1 MKGLFEM
8 LDYRYQTFLT
18 LTEEMNY
25 TATAKRLHI
34 TQPAVTQHIQHLQQ
48 ELGVELIRYENRQLS
63 LTAKGMQ
70 LQKDLYLLQREI
82 TKVQKQLASTVE
94 HTILTFGA
102 SLTIGEYMMPDFIE
116 SYLNQYPTHDI
127 SMVTDNTQH
136 LIELLEHGK
145 IDFALV
151 EGEFNQSIFEFQKIS
166 EEPFIA
172 VCSEKC
178 SLWKQDQ
185 SINDLFST
193 TILVRE
199 EGSGSRLI
207 FETAIKNK
215 GIHLDSFSKVMTIG
229 SIGAIKKLVGKNLG
243 ITFVYQKAV
252 EEELKNG
259 ILKKI
264 PLSDFSVIHPFYLI
278 YLKRIQ
284 LKGMETIEKFLRL
297 IERAE

>member
-1 MKGLFEM
+1 M

-25 TATAKRLHI
+25 TTTAKRLHI
-34 TQPAVTQHIQHLQQ
+34 TQPAVTQHIQSLQQ
-48 ELGVELIRYENRQLS
+48 ELGVELIHYEKRQSS
-63 LTAKGMQ
+63 LTAKGKQ

-82 TKVQKQLASTVE
+82 AKVEEQLTSTVE
-94 HTILTFGA
+94 HTTLSFGA
-102 SLTIGEYMMPDFIE
+102 SLTIGEYMMPGLIE
-116 SYLNQYPTHDI
+116 SYLKQYPVHDI

-136 LIELLEHGK
+136 LIELMEHGK
-145 IDFALV
+145 IDFAVV
-151 EGEFNQSIFEFQKIS
+151 EGEFNQSVFEFQKIA

-172 VCSEKC
+172 VCSEKS
-178 SLWKQDQ
+178 SLWKQEQ

-193 TILVRE
+193 PLLVRE

-207 FETAIKNK
+207 FETAIKSK

-229 SIGAIKKLVGKNLG
+229 SIGATKKLVEKDLG
-243 ITFVYQKAV
+243 ISFIYQMAV
-252 EEELKNG
+252 EEELNKG

-264 PLSDFSVIHPFYLI
+264 PLSDFNVIYPFHLI

-284 LKGMETIEKFLRL
+284 VRGMETIKNFFLENRVGIMNPL
-297 IERAE
+297 I

>member
-1 MKGLFEM
+1 M

-25 TATAKRLHI
+25 TTTAKRLHI
-34 TQPAVTQHIQHLQQ
+34 TQPAVTQHIQSLQQ
-48 ELGVELIRYENRQLS
+48 ELGVELIHYEKRQLS
-63 LTAKGMQ
+63 LTSKGKQ

-82 TKVQKQLASTVE
+82 AKVEEQLTSTVE
-94 HTILTFGA
+94 HTTLSFGA
-102 SLTIGEYMMPDFIE
+102 SLTIGEYMMPGLIE
-116 SYLNQYPTHDI
+116 SYLNQYPVHDI

-136 LIELLEHGK
+136 LIELMEHGK
-145 IDFALV
+145 IDFAVV
-151 EGEFNQSIFEFQKIS
+151 EGEFNQSVFEFQKIA

-172 VCSEKC
+172 VCSEKS
-178 SLWKQDQ
+178 SLWKQEQ

-193 TILVRE
+193 PLLVRE

-207 FETAIKNK
+207 FETAIKSK

-229 SIGAIKKLVGKNLG
+229 SIGATKKLVEKDLG
-243 ITFVYQKAV
+243 ISFIYQMAV
-252 EEELKNG
+252 EEELNKG

-264 PLSDFSVIHPFYLI
+264 PLSDFNVIHPFHLI

-284 LKGMETIEKFLRL
+284 VRGMETMKNFLKV
-297 IERAE
+297 AESN

>member
-1 MKGLFEM
+1 M

-25 TATAKRLHI
+25 TTTAKRLHI
-34 TQPAVTQHIQHLQQ
+34 TQPAVTQHIQSLQQ
-48 ELGVELIRYENRQLS
+48 ELGVELIHYEKRQLS
-63 LTAKGMQ
+63 LTAKGKQ

-82 TKVQKQLASTVE
+82 AKVEEQLTSTVE
-94 HTILTFGA
+94 HNTLVFGA
-102 SLTIGEYMMPDFIE
+102 SLTIGEYMMPGLIE
-116 SYLNQYPTHDI
+116 SYLNQYPAHDI

-136 LIELLEHGK
+136 LIELMEHGK
-145 IDFALV
+145 IDFAFV
-151 EGEFNQSIFEFQKIS
+151 EGEFNQSVFEFQKIG

-172 VCSEKC
+172 VCSEKS
-178 SLWKQDQ
+178 SLWKQEQ

-193 TILVRE
+193 PLLVRE

-207 FETAIKNK
+207 FETAIKSK

-229 SIGAIKKLVGKNLG
+229 SIGATKKLVEKDLG
-243 ITFVYQKAV
+243 ISFIYQMAV
-252 EEELKNG
+252 EEELNKG

-264 PLSDFSVIHPFYLI
+264 PLSDFNVIHPFHLI

-284 LKGMETIEKFLRL
+284 VRGMETMKNFLKV
-297 IERAE
+297 AESN

>member
-1 MKGLFEM
+1 MKELYEM

-34 TQPAVTQHIQHLQQ
+34 TQPAVTQHIQYLQQ
-48 ELGVELIRYENRQLS
+48 ELGIELMHYENRQLS
-63 LTAKGMQ
+63 LTAKGKQ

-82 TKVQKQLASTVE
+82 TKVQEQLASTVE
-94 HTILTFGA
+94 HTNLTFGA
-102 SLTIGEYMMPDFIE
+102 SLTIGEYMMPDLIE
-116 SYLNQYPTHDI
+116 LYLIQNPTHDI

-151 EGEFNQSIFEFQKIS
+151 EGEFNQSVFDFQKIA

-172 VCSEKC
+172 VCSEE
-178 SLWKQDQ
+178 SPLWKKDR
-185 SINDLFST
+185 SINELFST
-193 TILVRE
+193 LLLVRE
-199 EGSGSRLI
+199 EGSGTRLI

-229 SIGAIKKLVGKNLG
+229 SIGTIKKLVEKNLG

-264 PLSDFSVIHPFYLI
+264 PLSDFSVVHPFYLI

-284 LKGMETIEKFLRL
+284 LREVETMEEFLAL
-297 IERAE
+297 LG

>member
-1 MKGLFEM
+1 MRGLFEM

-34 TQPAVTQHIQHLQQ
+34 TQPAVTQHIQYLQQ

-63 LTAKGMQ
+63 LTAKGKQ
-70 LQKDLYLLQREI
+70 LKKDLYLLQREI

-94 HTILTFGA
+94 HTTLTFGA
-102 SLTIGEYMMPDFIE
+102 SLTIGEYMMPDLIE

-151 EGEFNQSIFEFQKIS
+151 EGEFNQSLFEFQKIA

-229 SIGAIKKLVGKNLG
+229 SIGAIKKLVEKNLG

-252 EEELKNG
+252 EEELNNG
-259 ILKKI
+259 TLKKI
-264 PLSDFSVIHPFYLI
+264 PLSDFSVVHPFYLI

-284 LKGMETIEKFLRL
+284 LRGEAKIKKILRQIEY
-297 IERAE
+297 

>member
-1 MKGLFEM
+1 M

-34 TQPAVTQHIQHLQQ
+34 TQPAVTQHIQYLQQ
-48 ELGVELIRYENRQLS
+48 ELGVELIHYENRQLS
-63 LTAKGMQ
+63 LTAKGKQ
-70 LQKDLYLLQREI
+70 LQNDLYLLQREI

-94 HTILTFGA
+94 HTTLTFGA
-102 SLTIGEYMMPDFIE
+102 SLTIGEYMMPDLIE

-151 EGEFNQSIFEFQKIS
+151 EGEFNQSVFEFQKIT

-193 TILVRE
+193 TILMRE

-215 GIHLDSFSKVMTIG
+215 GIHLDSFSKVMMIG
-229 SIGAIKKLVGKNLG
+229 SIGAIKKLVEKNLG

-252 EEELKNG
+252 EEELENG

-264 PLSDFSVIHPFYLI
+264 PLSDFSVVHPFYLI

-284 LKGMETIEKFLRL
+284 LRGVETIGNFLRL
-297 IERAE
+297 IE

>member
-1 MKGLFEM
+1 M

-25 TATAKRLHI
+25 TTTAKRLHI
-34 TQPAVTQHIQHLQQ
+34 TQPAVTQHIQSLQQ
-48 ELGVELIRYENRQLS
+48 ELGVELIHYEKRRLS
-63 LTAKGMQ
+63 LTAKGKQ

-82 TKVQKQLASTVE
+82 AKVQEQLTSTAE
-94 HTILTFGA
+94 HTTLTFGA
-102 SLTIGEYMMPDFIE
+102 SLTIGEYMMPGLIE
-116 SYLNQYPTHDI
+116 SYLNQYPAHDI
-127 SMVTDNTQH
+127 SMVTDNTQR
-136 LIELLEHGK
+136 LIELMEHGK

-151 EGEFNQSIFEFQKIS
+151 EGEFNQSAFEFQKIA

-172 VCSEKC
+172 VCSEKS
-178 SLWKQDQ
+178 SLWKQEQ

-193 TILVRE
+193 PLLVRE

-207 FETAIKNK
+207 FETAIKSK

-229 SIGAIKKLVGKNLG
+229 SIGAAKKMVEKNLG
-243 ITFVYQKAV
+243 VSFIYQMAV
-252 EEELKNG
+252 EEELNKG

-264 PLSDFSVIHPFYLI
+264 PLSDFNVIHSFHLI

-284 LKGMETIEKFLRL
+284 VRGMETINNFLKTV
-297 IERAE
+297 ETH